1 MLYGLNGLE
10 SSQKILMCF
19 NSFFF
24 FWGGGVLGPNLV
36 GLNGA
41 QWGRSRPRKK
51 NMIEKTRLKPS
62 PLPFL
67 TEIKL
72 VVESLIL
79 ATIGQNRPKHS
90 EWTGILPKVE

>member
-1 MLYGLNGLE
+1 MLYGSNGLE

-19 NSFFF
+19 NSFYFF
-24 FWGGGVLGPNLV
+24 GGGGCVGPNLV

-79 ATIGQNRPKHS
+79 ATIGQNQPKHS